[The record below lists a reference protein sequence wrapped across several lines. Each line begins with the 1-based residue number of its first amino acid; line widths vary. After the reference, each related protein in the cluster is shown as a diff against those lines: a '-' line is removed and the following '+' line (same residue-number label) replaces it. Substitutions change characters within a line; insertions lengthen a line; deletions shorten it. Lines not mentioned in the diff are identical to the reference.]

1 MKGFPGELQGL
12 SKGIVVENLISTMRS
27 RDKSPDFLLCIGDD
41 RSDEDMF
48 ESIVRSSANPTLP
61 AIAETFACT
70 VGQKPSMAKYYVDD
84 TVEVIGLL
92 RGIAEASVQPN
103 LL

>member
-1 MKGFPGELQGL
+1 M
-12 SKGIVVENLISTMRS
+12 ENLISTMRS

-48 ESIVRSSANPTLP
+48 ESIARSSANPTLP
-61 AIAETFACT
+61 TIAEIFACT

-84 TVEVIGLL
+84 IVEVIGLL
-92 RGIAEASVQPN
+92 RGIVEASVHPN
-103 LL
+103 